1 MIQNPIIPLAELV
14 ARTRYEDLPRHA
26 IAAAQTFILDTIG
39 VGVAGRTGPRVR
51 ELADTLASWGAGE
64 EATAWGCG
72 RRLPAASAAIV
83 NAYQIHALEYDCV
96 HEPAVVHPMA
106 TLFSALLAHA
116 ERRGLRGRPVSGR
129 ELLLATAVGVEI
141 ACTIGAAAKSAM
153 RFFRPAT
160 AGGFGVVAGVG
171 AMDRLE
177 VETVLNG
184 FGILYGQT
192 SGTLQPHLEGSMVL
206 GLQVGMNARAGLNA
220 MDLAVAGL
228 TGPRDV
234 LTGMYGYYK
243 LFEPESDIE
252 TWWAQLGT
260 VWQVSRI
267 SHKPFPSGRLTHAAI
282 DAVQRARKERDFGP
296 DDVAEV
302 RGWMP
307 PLAHRLVGRP
317 DIPNPAVNYAKLCT
331 AFVMATEITHREVIP
346 ESFAPER
353 LVDPRLHALAAQV
366 TVEQSDN
373 PDPNALWPQRF
384 VIRLKD
390 GWTWDR
396 TIDKAIGHPDN
407 PLSREAHL
415 AKFRRCWRY
424 GRPEADPAAAE
435 ALIALVDRLESLADS
450 RALAAPLA

>member
-1 MIQNPIIPLAELV
+1 MQNPVVPLAELV
-14 ARTRYEDLPRHA
+14 AHTRFEDLPPHA
-26 IAAAQTFILDTIG
+26 VDAAKTFILDTLG

-51 ELADTLASWGAGE
+51 ELAATLASWGAGD

-72 RRLPAASAAIV
+72 RKLPAASAAIV
-83 NAYQIHALEYDCV
+83 NGYQIHALEFDCV

-116 ERRGLRGRPVSGR
+116 ERRGARGRPVSGR
-129 ELLLATAVGVEI
+129 ELLLATALGVEI

-171 AMDRLE
+171 AMERLD
-177 VETVLNG
+177 VETLLNG

-192 SGTLQPHLEGSMVL
+192 SGTLQPHLEGSLVL

-220 MDLAVAGL
+220 ADLAIAGL

-234 LTGMYGYYK
+234 LTGMYGYYR
-243 LFEPESDIE
+243 LFEPESDIA
-252 TWWAQLGT
+252 TWWAQLGKT
-260 VWQVSRI
+260 WQVSRL

-282 DAVQRARKERDFGP
+282 DAVQRARRERDF
-296 DDVAEV
+296 DAEEVAEV

-317 DIPNPAVNYAKLCT
+317 DVPSPAVNYAKLCT
-331 AFVMATEITHREVIP
+331 AFVTATELAHRAVVP
-346 ESFAPER
+346 ESFHPQR
-353 LVDPRLHALAAQV
+353 LADPRLHALAARV

-384 VIRLKD
+384 AIRLKD

-407 PLSREAHL
+407 PLAREAHL
-415 AKFRRCWRY
+415 DKFRRCWHY
-424 GRPEADPAAAE
+424 GRPDADPVTAE
-435 ALIALVDRLESLADS
+435 ELIARVDDLDALRDV
-450 RALAAPLA
+450 RALAEVLA

>member
-1 MIQNPIIPLAELV
+1 MTNPIVPLAELV
-14 ARTRYEDLPRHA
+14 ARTRYEDLPAHA
-26 IAAAQTFILDTIG
+26 VAAAQTFILDTLG

-72 RRLPAASAAIV
+72 RYLPAASAAVV
-83 NAYQIHALEYDCV
+83 NGYQIHALEFDCV

-106 TLFSALLAHA
+106 TVFSALLAHA
-116 ERRGLRGRPVSGR
+116 ERRGARGRPVSGR
-129 ELLLATAVGVEI
+129 ELLLATALGVEI
-141 ACTIGAAAKSAM
+141 ACTIGAAARSAM

-160 AGGFGVVAGVG
+160 AGGFGAVAGIG
-171 AMDRLE
+171 AMERLD
-177 VETVLNG
+177 VETLLDG

-220 MDLAVAGL
+220 VDLAIAGL

-234 LTGMYGYYK
+234 LTGTYGYYR

-252 TWWAQLGT
+252 TGWAQLGKT
-260 VWQVSRI
+260 WQISRL

-282 DAVQRARKERDFGP
+282 DAVQRARRERDF
-296 DDVAEV
+296 DADEVAEV

-317 DIPNPAVNYAKLCT
+317 DVPDPAVNYAKLCT
-331 AFVMATEITHREVIP
+331 AFVTATELAHRAVVP
-346 ESFAPER
+346 ESFHPER
-353 LVDPRLHALAAQV
+353 LADPRLHALAAKITV
-366 TVEQSDN
+366 TQSDH

-384 VIRLKD
+384 AIRLQD

-415 AKFRRCWRY
+415 AKFRRCWNY
-424 GRPEADPAAAE
+424 GRPGRDPAVAE
-435 ALIALVDRLESLADS
+435 ELIALVADLDRLGDV
-450 RALAAPLA
+450 RALAARLA

>member
-1 MIQNPIIPLAELV
+1 MTNPIVPLAELAAGARFEALPPHAV
-14 ARTRYEDLPRHA
+14 ASA
-26 IAAAQTFILDTIG
+26 KTFILDTIG

-51 ELADTLASWGAGE
+51 ELAQTLAAWGAGD
-64 EATAWGCG
+64 EATAWGCA
-72 RRLPAASAAIV
+72 RRLPAGAAAVV
-83 NAYQIHALEYDCV
+83 NGYQIHALEFDCV

-116 ERRGLRGRPVSGR
+116 ERRGARGRPVSGR

-141 ACTIGAAAKSAM
+141 ACTIGAAAKSPM

-160 AGGFGVVAGVG
+160 AGGFGVVAGIA
-171 AMDRLE
+171 AMERLA
-177 VETVLNG
+177 VETTLDA

-206 GLQVGMNARAGLNA
+206 GLQVGLNARAGINA
-220 MDLAVAGL
+220 VDLAIAGL

-234 LTGMYGYYK
+234 LTGMYGYYR

-252 TWWAQLGT
+252 TWWAQLGR
-260 VWQVSRI
+260 VWQISRL

-282 DAVQRARKERDFGP
+282 DAVRRARKVRDFEP
-296 DDVAEV
+296 ADVAEV
-302 RGWMP
+302 HGWMP

-317 DIPNPAVNYAKLCT
+317 DVPNPAVNYAKLCT
-331 AFVMATEITHREVIP
+331 AFVMATEIADRRVVP

-353 LVDPRLHALAAQV
+353 LAHPALHALAAKI
-366 TVEQSDN
+366 TVEQSDH

-384 VIRLKD
+384 VIRLAD
-390 GWTWDR
+390 GWTWEG

-415 AKFRRCWRY
+415 AKFRYCWRY
-424 GRPEADPAAAE
+424 GRPEGDAALAEKVIEMVDRIE
-435 ALIALVDRLESLADS
+435 ALDDV
-450 RALAAPLA
+450 RALCALLA

>member
-1 MIQNPIIPLAELV
+1 MQNPIVPLAELV
-14 ARTRYEDLPRHA
+14 AGTRYEDLPPHA
-26 IAAAQTFILDTIG
+26 IAAAQTFILDTLG

-51 ELADTLASWGAGE
+51 ELADTLASWGAGD

-72 RRLPAASAAIV
+72 RMLPAASAAIV
-83 NAYQIHALEYDCV
+83 NAYQIHALEFDCV

-129 ELLLATAVGVEI
+129 ELLLATALGVEI

-160 AGGFGVVAGVG
+160 AGGFGVVAGVS
-171 AMDRLE
+171 AMEQLDL
-177 VETVLNG
+177 ETVLNG

-206 GLQVGMNARAGLNA
+206 GLQVGVNARAGLNA
-220 MDLAVAGL
+220 VDLAMAGL

-234 LTGMYGYYK
+234 LTGMYGYYR

-260 VWQVSRI
+260 IWQVSRL

-282 DAVQRARKERDFGP
+282 DAVQRARTERDFGP

-317 DIPNPAVNYAKLCT
+317 DVPSPAVNYAKLCT
-331 AFVMATEITHREVIP
+331 AFVTATEIAHREVIP
-346 ESFAPER
+346 ESFTPER
-353 LVDPRLHALAAQV
+353 LVDPRLHALAAKV
-366 TVEQSDN
+366 AVEQSDH

-384 VIRLKD
+384 VIKLKD

-407 PLSREAHL
+407 PLSRAAHL

-424 GRPEADPAAAE
+424 GRPD
-435 ALIALVDRLESLADS
+435 ADS
-450 RALAAPLA
+450 AVAERLIGMVDALERLDDVRALAQPLA

>member
-1 MIQNPIIPLAELV
+1 MTNPIVPLAELV
-14 ARTRYEDLPRHA
+14 ARTRYEDLPPHA
-26 IAAAQTFILDTIG
+26 VAAAQTFILDTLG

-129 ELLLATAVGVEI
+129 ELLLATALGVEI

-252 TWWAQLGT
+252 TWWSQLGT

-282 DAVQRARKERDFGP
+282 DAVQRARRERDFGAE
-296 DDVAEV
+296 DVAEV

-317 DIPNPAVNYAKLCT
+317 DVPNPAVNYAKLCT
-331 AFVMATEITHREVIP
+331 AFVMATEIAHREVIP

-353 LVDPRLHALAAQV
+353 LVDPWLHTLAAKI
-366 TVEQSDN
+366 TVERSDN

-384 VIRLKD
+384 MIKLKD

-407 PLSREAHL
+407 PLARAAHL

-424 GRPEADPAAAE
+424 GRPDADPAVAE
-435 ALIALVDRLESLADS
+435 RLIEMVDALDRLDDV

>member
-1 MIQNPIIPLAELV
+1 VTNPIVPLAELV
-14 ARTRYEDLPRHA
+14 ARTRFEDLPPHA
-26 IAAAQTFILDTIG
+26 VAAAKTFILDTLG
-39 VGVAGRTGPRVR
+39 VGVAGFTGPRVR
-51 ELADTLASWGAGE
+51 ELAVTLASWGSGDE
-64 EATAWGCG
+64 SSAWGCG

-83 NAYQIHALEYDCV
+83 NGYQIHALEFDCV

-116 ERRGLRGRPVSGR
+116 ERRGARGRPVTGR
-129 ELLLATAVGVEI
+129 ELVLATALGVEI

-160 AGGFGVVAGVG
+160 AGGFGVVAGIG
-171 AMDRLE
+171 AMERLD
-177 VETVLNG
+177 VETVLNA

-220 MDLAVAGL
+220 VDLAMAGL

-234 LTGMYGYYK
+234 LTGTYGYYR
-243 LFEPESDIE
+243 LFEPESDVD
-252 TWWAQLGT
+252 TWWAQLGKA
-260 VWQVSRI
+260 WQISRL

-282 DAVQRARKERDFGP
+282 DAVQRARTERDF
-296 DDVAEV
+296 DAAEVAEV

-317 DIPNPAVNYAKLCT
+317 DVPSPAVNYAKLCT
-331 AFVMATEITHREVIP
+331 AFVTATELAHRSVVP
-346 ESFAPER
+346 ESFHPER
-353 LVDPRLHALAAQV
+353 LADPALHALAAKV
-366 TVEQSDN
+366 TVAQSDN

-384 VIRLKD
+384 AIRLKD
-390 GWTWDR
+390 GWTWDH

-407 PLSREAHL
+407 PLTRDAHL
-415 AKFRRCWRY
+415 AKFRNCWRY
-424 GRPEADPAAAE
+424 GRPDGAPAVADE
-435 ALIALVDRLESLADS
+435 LIALVDGLDALGDVG
-450 RALAAPLA
+450 ALAARLA